1 MPLILTI
8 DLGTTLFKLA
18 VFDEQ
23 GNTRALRRVAPPIVH
38 RNPGWVEIEP
48 AAFKDRIIQTV
59 TELHADLGDDWKD
72 IAAVSFASQANSFI
86 LSDDSGH
93 ELTPIILWTDNR
105 AATMEGELRRLDGI
119 AEFAA
124 ATGVPRLS
132 PQFAAAKLLWL
143 RTHEPSLSRS
153 ARQFASI
160 SDYFTH
166 WMTGESVTEAGVAA
180 LTGGVDLRTLRWR
193 PEFWHACGFRETHL
207 PRIVRSGTEI
217 GRILGPRIDE
227 LKLPRSCR
235 FVIGCLDQ
243 YAAAIGT
250 GTIARGQV
258 TETTGTV
265 LSAVCTADAL
275 MPNPPP
281 EVFQGPGFDEGTFF
295 RMCFSSTSANL
306 LEWYR
311 RQLPDLPSY
320 QSLSAMAAHACSAS
334 GDECVVIEPVNDSA
348 GIARSFRHVRPE
360 HTPAQVTRA
369 IYERVALSLRDQVR
383 TLLAGKEM
391 PDRIVSAGG
400 GARSDVW
407 LQIKADTL
415 RIPFVACKS
424 DEPTSLGAAMLAA
437 GAIGLGSLTD
447 LADRWIRE
455 RAMFTPR

>member
-23 GNTRALRRVAPPIVH
+23 GNTRALRRVSPPIVH

-48 AAFKDRIIQTV
+48 AAFKGSIIETV
-59 TELHADLGDDWKD
+59 TQLHADLGDDWND
-72 IAAVSFASQANSFI
+72 IVAVSFASQANSFV
-86 LSDDSGH
+86 LSDANGH
-93 ELTPIILWTDNR
+93 ELTPIILWNDNR
-105 AATMEGELRRLDGI
+105 AASMEAELRRLDGVD
-119 AEFAA
+119 EFAA
-124 ATGVPRLS
+124 TTGVPRLS

-143 RTHEPSLSRS
+143 QTREPSLSRS

-166 WMTGESVTEAGVAA
+166 WMSGQSVTEAGVAA
-180 LTGGVDLRTLRWR
+180 LTGGVDIRTRRWR
-193 PEFWHACGFRETHL
+193 PEFWHACGFPEISL
-207 PRIVRSGTEI
+207 PRIVRSGTQI
-217 GRILGPRIDE
+217 DRILELRVEE

-243 YAAAIGT
+243 YAGAIGT
-250 GTIARGQV
+250 GTIAPGRV

-295 RMCFSSTSANL
+295 RMCFSSTSANVL
-306 LEWYR
+306 DWYR
-311 RQLPDLPSY
+311 HQLADPPSY
-320 QSLSAMAAHACSAS
+320 QGLAAMAADVPSAA
-334 GDECVVIEPVNDSA
+334 GGEGVVIEPVNDSA
-348 GIARSFRHVRPE
+348 GIARSFQHVRPE
-360 HTPAQVTRA
+360 HTPGQVTRA
-369 IYERVALSLRDQVR
+369 IYERVALSLRHQVR
-383 TLLAGKEM
+383 TLLAGQEM

-400 GARSDVW
+400 GAHSDVW

-415 RIPFVACKS
+415 RIPFVASKS
-424 DEPTSLGAAMLAA
+424 DEPASLGAAMLAA
-437 GAIGLGSLTD
+437 RAMGFGSLND
-447 LADRWIRE
+447 LAGRWVRE
-455 RAMFTPR
+455 RAVFTPR